1 MCEQV
6 WRFCLTIVR
15 HQVDKESVLWF
26 YVPYANP
33 EYTERVVPD
42 SNTMSTSQNIDE
54 YSVNATGVETTLV
67 KKKMVPLKRR
77 NDL

>member
-1 MCEQV
+1 MCEKV

-33 EYTERVVPD
+33 EYKERVVPD
-42 SNTMSTSQNIDE
+42 SNTMSTSQNTDE
-54 YSVNATGVETTLV
+54 DSANATGMETMPVE
-67 KKKMVPLKRR
+67 KKWCH
-77 NDL
+77 